1 MNRNELQEMQDAA
14 NAEKERRL
22 AEVCD
27 MLGRI
32 YSSLGA
38 PFEVVNEDGGESV
51 VYRLFEEYRDLFDS
65 ISAASDAAWAHRR
78 ELESPAAK
86 AA

>member
-1 MNRNELQEMQDAA
+1 MNSKELQEIQDAA

-27 MLGRI
+27 SLTRAYG
-32 YSSLGA
+32 SLG
-38 PFEVVNEDGGESV
+38 PFEVVSDHGPKV
-51 VYRLFEEYRDLFDS
+51 LYRPFDDYRDLIDALH
-65 ISAASDAAWAHRR
+65 AASAAAWAHRR